1 MEFTVR
7 LADVN
12 IGISSI
18 YDEVYKLCSGYL
30 SEGEPELS
38 VSTSQEDIAHERE
51 KSIREAQ
58 IEGLPQTE
66 YPASYLETL
75 AVYRKI
81 AERMP
86 QYDTLLFHGSCVA
99 VDGCGYLFT
108 APSGTGKSTHTRLWR
123 QLLGE
128 RAVMVNDDKPLLHI
142 GAETVTAFGTPWDGK
157 HHLSRRMAVPLR
169 GLCIL
174 ERAPAN
180 HIERVAP
187 REALLPLMQQIY
199 RPADVAAMS
208 KTMTLLER
216 LTKAVP
222 LYRLCCLPDLDAA
235 ELAYQMM
242 EGKNNEA

>member
-1 MEFTVR
+1 MTGVYELGGRIIRITSLYEKVHDMCLDYRSEAKEEDFRVETCQ
-7 LADVN
+7 AD
-12 IGISSI
+12 ILI
-18 YDEVYKLCSGYL
+18 
-30 SEGEPELS
+30 
-38 VSTSQEDIAHERE
+38 ERE
-51 KSIREAQ
+51 KNRQESEYD
-58 IEGLPQTE
+58 GLPVTE
-66 YPASYLETL
+66 YAAPYLETL

-86 QYDTLLFHGSCVA
+86 QYDTVLFHGSCVA

-142 GAETVTAFGTPWDGK
+142 DGETVTVFGTPWDGK
-157 HHLSRRMAVPLR
+157 HHLSRKMEVPLR

-174 ERAPAN
+174 ERAAEN
-180 HIERVAP
+180 HIEHVAP

-199 RPADVAAMS
+199 RPADVTAMS

-216 LTKAVP
+216 LTESVP
-222 LYRLCCLPDLDAA
+222 LYRLGCLPDLAA
-235 ELAYQMM
+235 ARLAYEVMG
-242 EGKNNEA
+242 EEKK

>member
-1 MEFTVR
+1 
-7 LADVN
+7 
-12 IGISSI
+12 
-18 YDEVYKLCSGYL
+18 
-30 SEGEPELS
+30 
-38 VSTSQEDIAHERE
+38 
-51 KSIREAQ
+51 
-58 IEGLPQTE
+58 
-66 YPASYLETL
+66 
-75 AVYRKI
+75 
-81 AERMP
+81 MP
-86 QYDTLLFHGSCVA
+86 RYDTLLFHGSCVA